1 MLIISSFEITESGR
15 RTQPWGKTVDAV
27 RDGQYYD
34 FKKNPELIET
44 KIEDFAPYS
53 EQPAV
58 QVFYDI
64 IRWINSEDSVLESTD
79 CLLSGDPALANEAGL
94 FSCSH
99 IQTGRFEFFIR
110 NYKINTMKDSVIWV
124 FDQLSLYLQ
133 LEGAEFKK
141 GMFRIQPLITDYI
154 INAEEQL
161 TGHRFCIQFYAYG
174 NGLNDTWSSL
184 ACTFNNLFKALKRLN
199 SDMISGRPEPLF
211 KNV

>member
-15 RTQPWGKTVDAV
+15 RTQPWGKTEDAV
-27 RDGQYYD
+27 RNGQYYD
-34 FKKNPELIET
+34 FINNPELIET
-44 KIEDFAPYS
+44 KIEDFFPHS
-53 EQPAV
+53 EKAAV
-58 QVFYDI
+58 QLFYDL
-64 IRWINSEDSVLESTD
+64 IRWINSEKSTLESTD
-79 CLLSGDPALANEAGL
+79 CLLSGEPELANEAGL

-99 IQTGRFEFFIR
+99 IQKGRFEFFIR
-110 NYKINTMKDSVIWV
+110 NYEINAMKESVIWV
-124 FDQLSLYLQ
+124 FDKLSLYLQ

-154 INAEEQL
+154 ISAEEQL

-174 NGLNDTWSSL
+174 NGLDDTWSSL

-211 KNV
+211 KTV